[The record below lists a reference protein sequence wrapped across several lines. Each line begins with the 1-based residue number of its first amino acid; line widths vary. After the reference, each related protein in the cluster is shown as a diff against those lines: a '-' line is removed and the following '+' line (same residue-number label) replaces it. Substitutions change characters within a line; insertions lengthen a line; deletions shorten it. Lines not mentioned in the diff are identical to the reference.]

1 MNSTLST
8 HSNPQ
13 RGIVQMA
20 LELSSKSWVL
30 AFSARGQLKIR
41 RRKVEARQLVD
52 LAREIKDAKAGLH
65 LAEDTPVVSCY
76 EAGRDGFWL
85 HRFLSSLGVRNL
97 VVDSASIEVNRR
109 QRRAKTD
116 RLDAGKLLQMLKR
129 YEGGERDV
137 WSVVNVPSVE
147 EEDARQLHRELGA
160 LKKQR
165 TQHINRI
172 KGLLALHGV
181 RITVDA
187 TLPSRL
193 SRLRGGGGGGGGA
206 LPPRLL
212 ERLGREWQRLELV
225 QEQVREIERERRR
238 MVREAKDSS
247 LKQVR
252 QLMELRGIGL
262 SSASMFVA
270 EIFGWRQIRNRREL
284 AAVAGLA
291 PTPYA
296 SGQGDREQG
305 ISKAGNKRVRAMA
318 VEIAWCWLRWQP
330 DSALSTWFERRFSS
344 GKRTRRIGI
353 VALARRLLVELWRF
367 LKTGAIP
374 EGAVINGGRL

>member
-8 HSNPQ
+8 HSNGQ
-13 RGIVQMA
+13 RGALQMA
-20 LELSSKSWVL
+20 LELSSRSWLL
-30 AFSARGQLKIR
+30 AFSASGQLKIR
-41 RRKVEARQLVD
+41 RRKVEARQLVA
-52 LAREIKDAKAGLH
+52 LAREITDAKARFH
-65 LAEDTPVVSCY
+65 LPEDTPVVSCY

-85 HRFLSSLGVRNL
+85 HRYLGSIGVRNL

-147 EEDARQLHRELGA
+147 EEDHRQLHRELGA
-160 LKKQR
+160 LKKER

-181 RITVDA
+181 QITVDA
-187 TLPSRL
+187 LLPTRL
-193 SRLRGGGGGGGGA
+193 SAERSVGGSA

-225 QEQVREIERERRR
+225 GEQVREIERQRRR

-262 SSASMFVA
+262 SSASMFVG

-296 SGQGDREQG
+296 SGQGNREQG

-330 DSALSTWFERRFSS
+330 DSALSQWFERRFAS

-353 VALARRLLVELWRF
+353 VAVARRLLVELWRY
-367 LKTGAIP
+367 LRTGAIP
-374 EGAVINGGRL
+374 EGAVINGARI

>member
-1 MNSTLST
+1 MNSTLSR
-8 HSNPQ
+8 HSNRD
-13 RGIVQMA
+13 RGTLQMA
-20 LELSSKSWVL
+20 LELSSKSWL
-30 AFSARGQLKIR
+30 LGLSASGDPKIR
-41 RRKVEARQLVD
+41 RRSVTARQLPELV
-52 LAREIKDAKAGLH
+52 REIAKAKTHFH
-65 LAEDTPVVSCY
+65 LPEDAAVVSCY

-85 HRFLSSLGVRNL
+85 HRYLGSIGVGNL

-129 YEGGERDV
+129 YEGGERDI

-147 EEDARQLHRELGA
+147 EEDHRQLHRELGA
-160 LKKQR
+160 LKKER

-181 RITVDA
+181 QITVDA
-187 TLPSRL
+187 LLLTRL
-193 SRLRGGGGGGGGA
+193 SAERSVGGSA

-225 QEQVREIERERRR
+225 DDQVREIERERRR
-238 MVREAKDSS
+238 MVRQAKDSS

-284 AAVAGLA
+284 AALAGLA

-330 DSALSTWFERRFSS
+330 DSALSKWFERRFGS

-353 VALARRLLVELWRF
+353 VAVARRLLVELWRF

-374 EGAVINGGRL
+374 EGAVINGARL